1 MGAWGALCCKVQV
14 ATRIRVCLHTW
25 TASCLKHAEEY
36 LQDPNTANMGKGR
49 QTTAPRE
56 VVGNGQ
62 QRSHAVHPC
71 FYCTQHSHS
80 IRDVPHTKQKHRS
93 GKQSKAHTDEAFR
106 DELNTAT
113 TQALIKLK
121 FDLEMTTKVKV
132 HTCFI
137 PCLLAP
143 PRFSASLIARL
154 RCTAAQW
161 LLRRYQRCG
170 MKKAYLRR

>member
-1 MGAWGALCCKVQV
+1 M
-14 ATRIRVCLHTW
+14 CLRTW

-56 VVGNGQ
+56 VVANGQ

-80 IRDVPHTKQKHRS
+80 IRDVPHTKQKNRS